1 MTKRFLLAT
10 LVAMAG
16 VLGYA
21 QQTMWVHTGHV
32 HWAYNTESVGTM
44 PYSSASLLTVLEKG
58 FTLANVDSVT
68 VANETFA
75 DDNVLVKYSNNT
87 AEVYVAGNIANHI
100 TAQVNGARVAVMQD
114 ANVASEYTYTLQG
127 TSSSGCFYHSGAY
140 KMTLVLKGVNLVN
153 PDSAA
158 INIQNSKRIAVQL
171 ADGTTNTLKDGTS
184 NTKKATFLVKGH
196 AEFSKGG
203 SLTITGLKKHALACN
218 EYMEVKKTMGTI
230 TIVSSVAD
238 AINVAQY
245 FQMNGGTINIQSCG
259 DDGIQVDAEDTADPE
274 LDGHVLIK
282 GGTLTINA
290 SAAGTKCIK
299 AEGNI
304 DIQGGTLTLNH
315 SGIPVWDS
323 DKSKIKEATGIGTD
337 RNLTINGEEAVVNV
351 TMTGNGARGMK
362 CDSTMTCTAGNITL
376 NCTGADW
383 AYSTVDTSSV
393 RCAKADYAFILNGAT
408 MKCTTTKN
416 EAIGVYSEG
425 TALISGGTLT
435 LNTYDHGI
443 KSLGNMDITG
453 GTINY
458 TVTGPASKAVK
469 CEGNLHIT
477 GGNISGTVSG
487 GGETASD
494 NTTAASAGLKCDG
507 NMVIDGGTFNLN
519 ATGAGDKGINV
530 DGTLIINDGNIT
542 VSTTGGRYGT
552 TSSGGGGPWGG
563 GGQDNSDT
571 HSSPKGIRSEG
582 NLTINGGTIKVTT
595 TGGMSGSTTG
605 GGGGPGQN
613 ETGAEGIESK
623 GIMTING
630 GYIEISSYDD
640 GLNCASAMYLKGG
653 YIYVVASG
661 NDAIDSN
668 GNMYVSGGK
677 IFCYG
682 SEEGFDANTEG
693 GAKLYI
699 QSGACFMAVGAT
711 MGALEGGAQ
720 LSQTCKQ
727 ASVSGNTWYA
737 LYSGSSVAF
746 AAITPTFSG
755 GGGGGP
761 WGGGGSSSKTMV
773 VSAPSTPALYMSVT
787 GTGTSLW
794 SGKGY
799 TNATGGSS
807 VTLSNYTGGGSGP
820 SW

>member
-1 MTKRFLLAT
+1 MKKRFLLAT
-10 LVAMAG
+10 LIAMAG

-32 HWAYNTESVGTM
+32 HWAYNTDAVGTM
-44 PYSSASLLTVLEKG
+44 PYTSANLLTVLEKG
-58 FTLANVDSVT
+58 FTLADVDSVT
-68 VANETFA
+68 VASETFA
-75 DDNVLVKYSNNT
+75 DNNVLVKYNNT
-87 AEVYVAGNIANHI
+87 VADVYVAGNIANHI
-100 TAQVNGARVAVMQD
+100 TAQVTGARVAVMQD
-114 ANVASEYTYTLQG
+114 ADVATEYTYTLQG
-127 TSSSGCFYHSGAY
+127 TSSSGCFYHAGAY
-140 KMTLVLKGVNLVN
+140 KMTLALNGVNLTN

-171 ADGTTNTLKDGTS
+171 VDGTTNTLADGAN
-184 NTKKATFLVKGH
+184 NTKKAAFLVKGH
-196 AEFSKGG
+196 AEFAKGG
-203 SLTITGLKKHALACN
+203 SLTITGNKKHALACN
-218 EYMEVKKTMGTI
+218 EYMEVKKTVGTI
-230 TIVSSVAD
+230 TITSAVAD
-238 AINVAQY
+238 AINVSQY

-259 DDGIQVDAEDTADPE
+259 DDGIQVDAEDTANPE
-274 LDGHVLIK
+274 EDGHVLIN
-282 GGTLTINA
+282 GGTLTING

-299 AEGNI
+299 AEGNV
-304 DIQGGTLTLNH
+304 DIQGGTLTLKH
-315 SGIPVWDS
+315 TGIPVWDA

-337 RNLTINGEEAVVNV
+337 RNLTINGDAAVVNI

-362 CDSTMTCTAGNITL
+362 CDSTMTCTAGTIDI
-376 NCTGADW
+376 NCSGADW

-393 RCAKADYAFILNGAT
+393 RCAKADYAFILNGAS

-530 DGTLIINDGNIT
+530 DGTLTINDGNIT
-542 VSTTGGRYGT
+542 VSTSGGRYGT
-552 TSSGGGGPWGG
+552 TSGGGYPWGG
-563 GGQDNSDT
+563 GGMDNSDT

-595 TGGMSGSTTG
+595 TGGVSGSSSG
-605 GGGGPGQN
+605 GGMGPGQN

-623 GIMTING
+623 SVMTING
-630 GYIEISSYDD
+630 GYIEINSYDD
-640 GLNCASAMYLKGG
+640 GLNCASNMYIKGG
-653 YIYVVASG
+653 YVYVVATG

-668 GNMYVSGGK
+668 GNMYLSGGY
-677 IFCYG
+677 IFAAG
-682 SEEGFDANTEG
+682 SEEGCDANTEG

-699 QSGACFMAVGAT
+699 QSGVCLMAYGRS
-711 MGALEGGAQ
+711 MGALESGAS
-720 LSQTCKQ
+720 LGQTVK
-727 ASVSGNTWYA
+727 SVSTYSAGTKYA
-737 LYSGSSVAF
+737 LYNGSNVAF
-746 AAITPTFSG
+746 AVTAPTMGSNQPWLGAGPG
-755 GGGGGP
+755 GGGGT
-761 WGGGGSSSKTMV
+761 SFV
-773 VSAPSTPALYMSVT
+773 VSTPSTVALKSGVT
-787 GTGTSLW
+787 FSGTSLW
-794 SGKGY
+794 SGKGS

-807 VTLSNYTGGGSGP
+807 VTLSNYSGGG
-820 SW
+820 W

>member
-1 MTKRFLLAT
+1 MKKRFLLAT
-10 LVAMAG
+10 LIAMAG

-44 PYSSASLLTVLEKG
+44 PYSSANLLTVLEKG
-58 FTLANVDSVT
+58 FTLADVDSVT
-68 VANETFA
+68 VASETFV
-75 DDNVLVKYSNNT
+75 DDNVLVKYNNNV
-87 AEVYVAGNIANHI
+87 ADVYVAGNIANHI

-114 ANVASEYTYTLQG
+114 ADVASEYTYTLQG
-127 TSSSGCFYHSGAY
+127 TSSSGCFYHAGSY
-140 KMTLVLKGVNLVN
+140 KMTLALNGVNLTN

-171 ADGTTNTLKDGTS
+171 VDGTTNVLKDGSS
-184 NTKKATFLVKGH
+184 NTKKAAFLIKGH
-196 AEFSKGG
+196 AEFAKGG
-203 SLTITGLKKHALACN
+203 SLTITGNKKHALACN
-218 EYMEVKKTMGTI
+218 EYMEVKKTVGTI
-230 TIVSSVAD
+230 TITSSVAD

-259 DDGIQVDAEDTADPE
+259 DDGIQVDAEDTANPE
-274 LDGHVLIK
+274 EDGHVLIK
-282 GGTLTINA
+282 GGTLTING

-299 AEGNI
+299 AEGNV
-304 DIQGGTLTLNH
+304 DIQGGTLTLRH
-315 SGIPVWDS
+315 TGIPVWDA

-337 RNLTINGEEAVVNV
+337 RNLTINGAEAIVNV

-362 CDSTMTCTAGNITL
+362 CDSTMTCTAGNIDI
-376 NCTGADW
+376 NCSGGDW
-383 AYSTVDTSSV
+383 AYSNVDTSSV

-408 MKCTTTKN
+408 MKVTTTKD

-425 TALISGGTLT
+425 TVLISDGTLT

-494 NTTAASAGLKCDG
+494 QTTAASAGLKCDG

-530 DGTLIINDGNIT
+530 DGTLTINDGNIT

-552 TSSGGGGPWGG
+552 TSSGGGGHWPG

-571 HSSPKGIRSEG
+571 HSSPKAIRSEG

-595 TGGMSGSTTG
+595 TGGVSGSSSG
-605 GGGGPGQN
+605 GQNPGGPGGPDQN

-630 GYIEISSYDD
+630 GYIEANTYDD
-640 GLNCASAMYLKGG
+640 ALNCASHMYLKGG
-653 YIYVVASG
+653 YIYAEATG

-668 GNMYVSGGK
+668 GNMYISGGK

-682 SEEGFDANTEG
+682 SEEGFDANSEG
-693 GAKLYI
+693 GYTVYV
-699 QSGACFMAVGAT
+699 QSGACFMCVGGN
-711 MGALEGGAQ
+711 MGAIESGAQ
-720 LSQTCKQ
+720 LGQTCKQ

-737 LYSGSSVAF
+737 LYNGSSVAF
-746 AAITPTFSG
+746 AALTPTFSSSS
-755 GGGGGP
+755 
-761 WGGGGSSSKTMV
+761 WGGSTKTMV
-773 VSAPSTPALYMSVT
+773 VTAPSTPALYRSVT
-787 GTGTSLW
+787 GSGTSFW
-794 SGKGY
+794 TGKGY

-807 VTLSNYTGGGSGP
+807 VTLSNYSGGGSP
-820 SW
+820 W